1 MKKPRV
7 KRGAFSLTM
16 EDGSPRPSRWK
27 LYSLRLPRFGSGY
40 GFNHIARI
48 QTKAASEA
56 AEKLIPD
63 NKVRPQRLKPNSKK
77 CTYRSA
83 GSAAPPKKTY
93 NTAFFRS
100 QFSRRPTFPTSSL
113 PRCNTCDKECPTPGY
128 PPGWFA
134 SDSQS
139 YAAPPDR

>member
-63 NKVRPQRLKPNSKK
+63 NKVRPQRLKPNSKQ

-83 GSAAPPKKTY
+83 GSAAPPKIKCDIKS
-93 NTAFFRS
+93 NTT
-100 QFSRRPTFPTSSL
+100 QNQMRPKIKGDPKSNATSSS
-113 PRCNTCDKECPTPGY
+113 
-128 PPGWFA
+128 FA
-134 SDSQS
+134 
-139 YAAPPDR
+139 A